1 MGTLAAVAAVREAA
15 KLTAALGG
23 QETGVVLSVNDVNPA
38 GQAAY
43 RKAGFEDR
51 GEYLGGDA
59 GPQRTM
65 YRAF

>member
-1 MGTLAAVAAVREAA
+1 M
-15 KLTAALGG
+15 
-23 QETGVVLSVNDVNPA
+23 LSVNEHNPA

-51 GEYLGGDA
+51 GQYLGGDA

-65 YRAF
+65 YRAFLTRSASVGPAVSRTRQLH

>member
-1 MGTLAAVAAVREAA
+1 MRAAA

-23 QETGVVLSVNDVNPA
+23 EQAGVVLSVNDDNPA

-51 GEYLGGDA
+51 GQYLGGDA

-65 YRAF
+65 YRPF